1 MAKQLDELVERL
13 EYMKGVRYNDEQT
26 WQEIS
31 DLMMPFRGDI
41 TTTKTSGSRRIPPV
55 FDSTAMQAADTF
67 VNFIKG
73 AVIPGNLDWL
83 KLEASAPFTDDL
95 KVQEALDLTST
106 KILEALSGS
115 NFYMQAT
122 AFLRDFAVLG
132 NGTMYVN
139 ERPPKLNRSG
149 STFGGVSFEA
159 VPVRRM
165 WWSNGAEQRPT
176 IMARVF
182 ELPALDAYKFFDGKP
197 GSACLEMLQR
207 DRMGKVEYY
216 HFVYENEDDVPGGI
230 ATGEERPWVSQFLS
244 LSGRPEMIRTS
255 GYEFAPYIISR
266 WMVVDGETYGRGRG
280 HLARPDTKGVNEL
293 RRQILIAAGKDLSP
307 PLMVEH
313 DTMVTLD
320 ISPNGI
326 MVTRPPMK
334 MNPTYLK
341 SDARYEV
348 ADGIARLDR
357 EQIGR
362 AFMSEVF
369 DEPETQPRS
378 AEESRLRQQRMLQ
391 KMASP
396 AEVMSHE
403 FLTPLIDAVVELM
416 SRNGALPELQA
427 VTEGGVDV
435 NIQYQSPVFT
445 AQKASGG
452 AKVQA
457 FLERRLMLF
466 QATQDP
472 AWLDDIDYD
481 AITAYDART
490 ADVPAEI
497 FRTQEE
503 VAMRR
508 EARAQ
513 AQAQQMMMEQAQ
525 QAAQIAASQ
534 AGGPG
539 GAPQEPAI
547 PGMTEGP
554 PIG

>member
-1 MAKQLDELVERL
+1 MSKDLDELIDRL
-13 EYMKGVRYNDEQT
+13 EYMKGLRYNDEQT

-41 TTTKTSGSRRIPPV
+41 TTTKSTGSRRVSPV

-95 KVQEALDLTST
+95 KVQEALDLSST

-132 NGTMYVN
+132 NGTMFVN

-149 STFGGVSFEA
+149 STFGGLSFEA
-159 VPVRRM
+159 VPVSRM
-165 WWSNGAEQRPT
+165 WWSTGAEQAPT

-182 ELPALDAYKFFDGKP
+182 ELPALDAFKFFGGKP
-197 GSACLEMLQR
+197 GAACLEMLER
-207 DRMGKVEYY
+207 DRMGTVEYF
-216 HFVYENEDDVPGGI
+216 HFCYENEDKIPGGI
-230 ATGEERPWVSQFLS
+230 SSAMEKPWVSQFLS
-244 LSGRPEMIRTS
+244 LGARPEIIRE
-255 GYEFAPYIISR
+255 GGFEFCPYIISR

-293 RRQILIAAGKDLSP
+293 RRQILIAAGKDLNP

-320 ISPNGI
+320 FSPNGI
-326 MVTRPPMK
+326 MVTRPPIK

-341 SDARYEV
+341 SDSRYEV

-357 EQIGR
+357 DQIGR

-378 AEESRLRQQRMLQ
+378 AEESRLRQSRMLQ

-416 SRNGALPELQA
+416 SRNGALPELQEI
-427 VTEGGVDV
+427 VEGGVDV
-435 NIQYQSPVFT
+435 NVHYQSPVFT

-452 AKVQA
+452 SKVQA

-481 AITAYDART
+481 AITSYDART

-525 QAAQIAASQ
+525 QAAQIAATQ
-534 AGGPG
+534 GGGPEG
-539 GAPQEPAI
+539 MAPEPAL

>member
-1 MAKQLDELVERL
+1 
-13 EYMKGVRYNDEQT
+13 
-26 WQEIS
+26 
-31 DLMMPFRGDI
+31 
-41 TTTKTSGSRRIPPV
+41 
-55 FDSTAMQAADTF
+55 
-67 VNFIKG
+67 
-73 AVIPGNLDWL
+73 
-83 KLEASAPFTDDL
+83 
-95 KVQEALDLTST
+95 
-106 KILEALSGS
+106 
-115 NFYMQAT
+115 
-122 AFLRDFAVLG
+122 
-132 NGTMYVN
+132 
-139 ERPPKLNRSG
+139 
-149 STFGGVSFEA
+149 
-159 VPVRRM
+159 
-165 WWSNGAEQRPT
+165 
-176 IMARVF
+176 
-182 ELPALDAYKFFDGKP
+182 
-197 GSACLEMLQR
+197 
-207 DRMGKVEYY
+207 
-216 HFVYENEDDVPGGI
+216 
-230 ATGEERPWVSQFLS
+230 
-244 LSGRPEMIRTS
+244 
-255 GYEFAPYIISR
+255 
-266 WMVVDGETYGRGRG
+266 
-280 HLARPDTKGVNEL
+280 
-293 RRQILIAAGKDLSP
+293 
-307 PLMVEH
+307 
-313 DTMVTLD
+313 
-320 ISPNGI
+320 
-326 MVTRPPMK
+326 
-334 MNPTYLK
+334 
-341 SDARYEV
+341 
-348 ADGIARLDR
+348 
-357 EQIGR
+357 
-362 AFMSEVF
+362 
-369 DEPETQPRS
+369 
-378 AEESRLRQQRMLQ
+378 
-391 KMASP
+391 
-396 AEVMSHE
+396 
-403 FLTPLIDAVVELM
+403 VELM